1 MNALN
6 RKLIRDLF
14 HLRGQVIAVAL
25 VVACGIAAFVAMRSV
40 YYSLLNSQDAYYRQ
54 YRFAEVFA
62 NLKRAPETLAARIR
76 AILGVAA
83 AETRIVANV
92 TLDVPGVEEPAR
104 GLIIS
109 IPERQSPMLNDL
121 HITSGRY
128 IEAGKRDEVI
138 VSGAFSSAN
147 DLHPGDTLTAVI
159 NGRWQ
164 KLRIAGVAISPEY
177 VYEIGG
183 GEMFPDSRRFGVMWM
198 SRDALGPAFDM
209 EGAFND
215 VALSLSPGANES
227 EVIDGLD
234 TLLEDYGALGAY
246 GRADQTSHHFI
257 SNEIAESPPVVTCGC
272 STSPDSSF
280 SFFIPRRG
288 SPVFGSMKT

>member
-14 HLRGQVIAVAL
+14 HLRGQVVAVAL

-40 YYSLLNSQDAYYRQ
+40 YCSLLSSQDAYYRQ

-76 AILGVAA
+76 AIPGVAA

-104 GLIIS
+104 GRIIS
-109 IPERQSPMLNDL
+109 IPERQAPMLNDL

-147 DLHPGDTLTAVI
+147 NLQSWRHADGRHQRPLAEAAHRRRRDLARI
-159 NGRWQ
+159 R
-164 KLRIAGVAISPEY
+164 LR
-177 VYEIGG
+177 
-183 GEMFPDSRRFGVMWM
+183 DRR
-198 SRDALGPAFDM
+198 R
-209 EGAFND
+209 
-215 VALSLSPGANES
+215 
-227 EVIDGLD
+227 
-234 TLLEDYGALGAY
+234 
-246 GRADQTSHHFI
+246 
-257 SNEIAESPPVVTCGC
+257 
-272 STSPDSSF
+272 
-280 SFFIPRRG
+280 
-288 SPVFGSMKT
+288 